1 METQQETKDYEKKYK
16 ELLDENF
23 DLRARIATLEKLIKA
38 QSEYISKIK

>member
-1 METQQETKDYEKKYK
+1 METQEEKKDYEKKYK

-38 QSEYISKIK
+38 QAEYISKIK